1 MPRGAPPLT
10 DDGAAAPDDE
20 AAGQA
25 AAQQA
30 AVRQAGAQQATARLS
45 PAAGPGTPEFGTVSR
60 SLPVFAQVANQLIA
74 AITDG
79 RFPVG
84 ARLPSE
90 QQLAA
95 QFGVSRPSIREALS
109 CLQFEGYVAPRQGS
123 RTVVTSVVP
132 RSAVQG
138 RPAPAVSPAFS
149 VADLFEARLTLEPQ
163 VVALAAAD
171 PDPKALPAVRQIL
184 AGMKLAL
191 SEPGL
196 HPRTD
201 LEVHTALI
209 RVCRNPLLVEATER
223 LLRLGDN
230 DLSRRA
236 RDTIWEERSLP
247 WEWLGHHE
255 EMALAVMDR
264 DPERAAATCRRHLR
278 SVLTSVAESPR
289 TSAADRGRLTALTP
303 RATDQAPGPHPNKPD
318 S

>member
-1 MPRGAPPLT
+1 MDDAARG
-10 DDGAAAPDDE
+10 DAAAP
-20 AAGQA
+20 
-25 AAQQA
+25 
-30 AVRQAGAQQATARLS
+30 
-45 PAAGPGTPEFGTVSR
+45 EFGAVAR
-60 SLPVFAQVANQLIA
+60 SLPVFVQVANQLIA
-74 AITDG
+74 AIADG

-84 ARLPSE
+84 SRLPSE

-123 RTVVTSVVP
+123 RTIVTSALP

-138 RPAPAVSPAFS
+138 RPLLAAAPPAFS
-149 VADLFEARLTLEPQ
+149 VADLFEARLTLEPE

-171 PDPKALPAVRQIL
+171 PDPKALRAVRQIL
-184 AGMKLAL
+184 DGMKLAL

-201 LEVHTALI
+201 LEVHTALV
-209 RVCRNPLLVEATER
+209 RVCRNPLLVEATEQ

-230 DLSRRA
+230 DLSRGA

-255 EMALAVMDR
+255 EMAVAVMDR
-264 DPERAAATCRRHLR
+264 DPEHAAATCRQHLR
-278 SVLTSVAESPR
+278 SVLTSVAASPR
-289 TSAADRGRLTALTP
+289 TSPADRDRLTALTS
-303 RATDQAPGPHPNKPD
+303 RAAGQAPGPHPPTSD